1 MPTERQLLVHSLK
14 SLGYIGDLRKGK
26 QSDFEK
32 LLKEYQNASKFG
44 FQYAQWDLQTLQQY
58 LSSRHQQLH
67 RKIKK
72 VFTAIRF
79 VIRIKPKTTLLTAGV
94 ASQYDY
100 TFLPDTW
107 FSKSVSAVAQICS
120 KTNAVLPVVLESYPF
135 YFKIELN
142 CTLVNIEDGTTID
155 KTYLFPADHAIKI
168 SSIKHISDLNN
179 TLQLWIQNSFATDDS
194 VPDTKHRVHEFIAF
208 KLKLAKSQ
216 QGGCKGYTV
225 DSGLKN
231 KRCLKNP
238 DLKDNLCF
246 WRCIAIALYESSCQ
260 GIQQA
265 NSKQQREK
273 AIALRDQY
281 FAQCGQN
288 ISDHV
293 QVADLPVICQTLNLD
308 LTVYTLDDNLNSLK
322 LYESGIQGSPICM
335 HLDQPKNHYMLLRTL
350 VGYAETIICDKC
362 KKVFAYSKASK
373 YHNHMAKHQKD
384 QNSSK
389 VLVFKDKPIQSSIS
403 LYKQSFG
410 TELVR
415 PLFLAY
421 DFECILK
428 KMNNSEVNQKTTYT
442 HSHEPIGVVMLAGG
456 CLADQARGFEYE
468 YCGPDAGRCF
478 VDHLNTIH
486 DSLTGLLKTYF
497 WKHHNKQM
505 AVIESQKC
513 SCQYTLQHRSWC
525 KETTSTDQPCKCG
538 HCRQH
543 KKGCKYIVIKCL
555 IMKEYLSIPI
565 IGFNSGKYDL
575 TFIITH
581 MQKYDISP
589 PITKTNSYMK
599 LEYGAYAFLD
609 AHNYVPPT
617 TNLEKF
623 GIMWGV
629 KDIQKELFP
638 YEWFD
643 SLDKLSETS
652 LPPIECFYN
661 KLRNTLPSETE
672 YQHAVKVWK
681 EKQFAS
687 FGEYMMYYCRCDV
700 ELLLQGTSNYRSLL
714 MTKNNMELLNYVSV
728 AQISYQNILK
738 NYLKHDLRTIPV
750 M

>member
-26 QSDFEK
+26 QSDFEGLIQRYK
-32 LLKEYQNASKFG
+32 QASKFG

-58 LSSRHQQLH
+58 MSNRHQQLH

-79 VIRIKPKTTLLTAGV
+79 LLRIKPKTTLLTAGV

-135 YFKIELN
+135 YFKIKLN

-179 TLQLWIQNSFATDDS
+179 TLQLWIQNSFAADDS

-225 DSGLKN
+225 DAGLKN

-246 WRCIAIALYESSCQ
+246 WRSIAIALYESSYQ
-260 GIQQA
+260 HIGKKDSNI
-265 NSKQQREK
+265 QREK
-273 AIALRDQY
+273 AIDLRDQY

-293 QVADLPVICQTLNLD
+293 QVADLPAICQALNLD

-322 LYESGIQGSPICM
+322 LYESGIQGLPICL

-373 YHNHMAKHQKD
+373 YHKHMAKHQKD

-389 VLVFKDKPIQSSIS
+389 VLVFKDKPIQSSTS

-428 KMNNSEVNQKTTYT
+428 KMKNNEVNQKTTYT

-456 CLADQARGFEYE
+456 CLADQARGLEYE
-468 YCGPDAGRCF
+468 NCGPDAGKHF

-486 DSLTGLLKTYF
+486 DSLTDLLKSHF

-513 SCQYTLQHRSWC
+513 SCQYTLQHRPWC
-525 KETTSTDQPCKCG
+525 KETTSTDQPYRCG

-555 IMKEYLSIPI
+555 KKSIQQHIEYFQSIMHHP
-565 IGFNSGKYDL
+565 
-575 TFIITH
+575 
-581 MQKYDISP
+581 
-589 PITKTNSYMK
+589 
-599 LEYGAYAFLD
+599 
-609 AHNYVPPT
+609 V
-617 TNLEKF
+617 
-623 GIMWGV
+623 V
-629 KDIQKELFP
+629 
-638 YEWFD
+638 
-643 SLDKLSETS
+643 
-652 LPPIECFYN
+652 
-661 KLRNTLPSETE
+661 LR
-672 YQHAVKVWK
+672 
-681 EKQFAS
+681 
-687 FGEYMMYYCRCDV
+687 D
-700 ELLLQGTSNYRSLL
+700 
-714 MTKNNMELLNYVSV
+714 
-728 AQISYQNILK
+728 QNAI
-738 NYLKHDLRTIPV
+738 
-750 M
+750 